1 MGFCACFQFGS
12 GITWLSSNIPE
23 MSSRQVSFIFLGS
36 NCANCVFPALASKL
50 FNDFGPNWVFY
61 LTMIS
66 LMLTI
71 LCFMTMLVIA
81 SRYKRE
87 EHVERTNGVQEE
99 NEWKI
104 NNCRF
109 LKSSSNWKNG
119 LHYAKLFVGL
129 EWALLTYLQWKKKNE
144 KKKTSLKKSFCFQRY
159 MHKEVLC

>member
-36 NCANCVFPALASKL
+36 NCANCAFPALASKL

-66 LMLTI
+66 LILTI

-81 SRYKRE
+81 SRNNRE
-87 EHVERTNGVQEE
+87 EPAERPNGVKEE
-99 NEWKI
+99 NE
-104 NNCRF
+104 
-109 LKSSSNWKNG
+109 
-119 LHYAKLFVGL
+119 
-129 EWALLTYLQWKKKNE
+129 
-144 KKKTSLKKSFCFQRY
+144 
-159 MHKEVLC
+159 